1 MLRDALGPAL
11 IGVYLHGSTTLG
23 DYDPARSDID
33 VLAVCA
39 APLEAGNGA
48 RLGAALGRDALPCP
62 ADAGLELS
70 LITVVAARDPSPAP
84 AYELHGWNEHGRVL
98 PGEGRGDPDLPRHFA
113 VVRQTGLVIH
123 GPPAADILRDVPL
136 DEQIA
141 LVTDE
146 LDWTVGNASPSTQ
159 VLTACRAWAL
169 SVDGR
174 FGSKRDAAEW
184 ALEQGAPAL
193 VAEVLADH
201 QAARESHPD
210 SEAVAAFV
218 ASVRT
223 RLQHK

>member
-11 IGVYLHGSTTLG
+11 IGVYLHGSAVFG
-23 DYDPARSDID
+23 DYDSARSDVDI
-33 VLAVCA
+33 LAVCA
-39 APLEAGNGA
+39 ATLEANERT

-62 ADAGLELS
+62 ADAGLEFS
-70 LITVVAARDPSPAP
+70 LVTQSAARDPGPAP
-84 AYELHGWNEHGRVL
+84 AFELHGWGDDGRVR

-113 VVRQTGLVIH
+113 VVRQTGVVID
-123 GPPAADILRDVPL
+123 GQPAADVLRDVPL
-136 DEQIA
+136 DEQIG
-141 LVTDE
+141 LVADE
-146 LDWTVGNASPSTQ
+146 LDRAVANASPSTQ

-174 FGSKRDAAEW
+174 YRAKRDGAEW
-184 ALEQGAPAL
+184 VLEHGGPAV

-201 QAARESHPD
+201 RAARTSRPNP
-210 SEAVAAFV
+210 EAVAAFV